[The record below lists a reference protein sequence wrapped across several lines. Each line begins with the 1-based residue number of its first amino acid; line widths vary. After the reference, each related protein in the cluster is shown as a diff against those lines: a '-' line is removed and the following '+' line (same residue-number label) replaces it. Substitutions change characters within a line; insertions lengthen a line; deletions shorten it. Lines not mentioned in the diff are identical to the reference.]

1 MGLATSYCFASL
13 RIIHG
18 PMPRKFIF
26 ESLRWLMPGRCIA
39 DIIFCIQF
47 SPVMRFWS
55 LTKTW
60 RPQNVTNTRVLTP
73 MAALVDARIIVAQ
86 TFSSS
91 PL

>member
-1 MGLATSYCFASL
+1 
-13 RIIHG
+13 
-18 PMPRKFIF
+18 MPRKFIL
-26 ESLRWLMPGRCIA
+26 ESFRWLMPGRCIP

-47 SPVMRFWS
+47 SPVMRFAS

-60 RPQNVTNTRVLTP
+60 RPQKVTKTRVLTP
-73 MAALVDARIIVAQ
+73 IAALVEARIIVAQ